1 MESTQPTQVLDGGPP
16 ESASVSNDATSI
28 RATGDATSIRTT
40 GGATSIREAMLSA
53 IGDLSDEERER
64 LGSAEQPDEVAQA
77 WRDLIAERAAQERE
91 ATVRTELTREF
102 ESRTRAAQ
110 PRPTSGLRGGPPAP
124 QPSTVSEWT
133 DFIRS
138 TDAQPLRQQR
148 RAQFADWLAAHPEA

>member
-16 ESASVSNDATSI
+16 ELATS
-28 RATGDATSIRTT
+28 AGD
-40 GGATSIREAMLSA
+40 ATSIREAMLSA
-53 IGDLSDEERER
+53 IGELSEEERER

-77 WRDLIAERAAQERE
+77 WRDLIAERAARERE

-110 PRPTSGLRGGPPAP
+110 PRPTSGLRGGAPPP
-124 QPSTVSEWT
+124 QPSSVSEWT

-138 TDAQPLRQQR
+138 TDAQPIRQQR